1 MQNQIDENEITVAE
15 QKEHE
20 RFDRAAKIERDRENG
35 CEVVTFSKED
45 KPFAKN
51 VRGLRREV
59 TKALDKFRGGFGS
72 EVPERF
78 ASEIQ
83 SLCQDLRA
91 AKGKMDSLL
100 GKDDGE

>member
-1 MQNQIDENEITVAE
+1 MQNQTEENEITAGEQREQERIERAE
-15 QKEHE
+15 
-20 RFDRAAKIERDRENG
+20 KIQRDREPG
-35 CEVVTFSKED
+35 GEVVTFSKEE
-45 KPFAKN
+45 KFFAKN

-91 AKGKMDSLL
+91 AKGKMDALL
-100 GKDDGE
+100 GKDDEG